1 MNIRK
6 KLEEIVSIYFPKWKN
21 WRGWK
26 VRRTTEGS
34 ECKWSSKTIVFNRD
48 ELLKE
53 KDDVDLLFIH
63 EIIHAVTQDGHNQKF
78 LNRLKKAKTTASKLH
93 RSELEKLIE
102 KEIDMV
108 SESEKWTDYLKYR
121 IRDIVTIDAPD
132 ISWKELVEAI
142 AAEHRCKPR
151 DITKYKFARRIF
163 DQAKKQV
170 EIGRKTREKFGL
182 LPPKCE
188 K

>member
-6 KLEEIVSIYFPKWKN
+6 KFEEIVRIYFPKWKN
-21 WRGWK
+21 WRSWK
-26 VRRTTEGS
+26 VRRTNEVS
-34 ECKWSSKTIVFNRD
+34 ECKASSKTIVFNRD

-53 KDDVDLLFIH
+53 KDAVDLLFIH

-78 LNRLKKAKTTASKLH
+78 LNRLKKAKTTASKLY

-132 ISWKELVEAI
+132 ISWEELVEAI
-142 AAEHRCKPR
+142 AAEHRCKPK
-151 DITKYKFARRIF
+151 DVTKYKFTRRVF
-163 DQAKKQV
+163 DQSKRVV
-170 EIGRKTREKFGL
+170 EIERKTRPKKGL
-182 LPPKCE
+182 PT
-188 K
+188 